1 MLRTVQEQSSTT
13 VKKQT
18 KKTNTKTVPP
28 NGLTLKT
35 RQKRARPSD
44 RWNDRSF
51 QERLAFCRRTQT
63 TAAANNVA
71 ENQSMS
77 EHRMTKKISGGGE
90 VSVNN

>member
-1 MLRTVQEQSSTT
+1 MLQTVQEHSSTT
-13 VKKQT
+13 VENKTKQKK
-18 KKTNTKTVPP
+18 NSETVPP

-77 EHRMTKKISGGGE
+77 EHRMTK
-90 VSVNN
+90 N